1 MNNVPIMPSNI
12 RQQEITKA
20 IENRVRPVLGEDAD
34 IWLDR
39 PFTLYTFAVRTLTSL
54 INVLGEAA
62 SRVGI
67 TNISI
72 YPQITV
78 YLSSKESDEEKEG
91 NLNVFFSNNPDVR
104 VTLDDMKNFIV
115 PTRKQSGEE
124 IKILKL
130 QNPSDPNEEK
140 LMRQINMEATK
151 DLQYKNAIMVVDTDI
166 PTLITS
172 YYLAGMYDVLGQMA
186 AEGGHLVMYNLGDV
200 IEVSCIIRDGEPFYR
215 ILPGVSA
222 KLTIKQDSFTEND

>member
-20 IENRVRPVLGEDAD
+20 IESRVRPVLGEDSD

-67 TNISI
+67 TNIGI

-78 YLSSKESDEEKEG
+78 YLSAKDSDEEKEG
-91 NLNVFFSNNPDVR
+91 NLNVFFSNPDVR
-104 VTLDDMKNFIV
+104 VTLDDMKEFIV
-115 PTRKQSGEE
+115 STRKQSGEE

-172 YYLAGMYDVLGQMA
+172 YYLAGMYDVMGQMA
-186 AEGGHLVMYNLGDV
+186 AESGHLIMYNLGDV